1 MTQDTRITHVVRL
14 ASLFVTVVVAL
25 ALAPAA
31 IGSGAHSSAKWTAT
45 MTVPT
50 HTPKARKAW
59 PVKIVAKQGSRRLR
73 GTVQYHFIYQGQVVG
88 TAGCIPNKTTPCSFN
103 GTYRDVVRWPVR
115 SVGIR
120 LTFQATVKT
129 KLGTKNLNYWVKV
142 RR

>member
-1 MTQDTRITHVVRL
+1 MRGVVRL
-14 ASLFVTVVVAL
+14 VSLLLTGAVAL

-31 IGSGAHSSAKWTAT
+31 IGSGAHPSAGWTAR
-45 MTVPT
+45 MSVPT
-50 HTPKARKAW
+50 HTPKARKPW
-59 PVKIVAKQGSRRLR
+59 PVKIVARQGRRKLR
-73 GTVQYHFIYQGQVVG
+73 GTVQYHFIYKGQVVA

-115 SVGIR
+115 SVGIK

-129 KLGTKNLNYWVKV
+129 RLGTKKIDYWVKV